1 MTQLI
6 GSEIL
11 TLAYTLTNKSATTFL
26 DADSTNIYKHLN
38 IAYGH
43 RILDILRV
51 RVDKN
56 ATIEEATTD
65 LISTVG
71 LSEGDNGYN
80 GEYAFPADL
89 LKPSRF
95 EVSYDGKNWVKCEI
109 YDNAVNYDSEYNK
122 EQLESSFSQS
132 KPYVDFTRNS
142 YKIRPPKNTAGN
154 ITKGIFIEYE
164 RRQADFT
171 SSTAPSEIEQNLQ
184 DILAYDLAELEM
196 IQHADKYTTQQVT
209 LFRTK
214 KAEVENRFLEFYKNN
229 LNSNKTRTYSF
240 RSYA

>member
-26 DADSTNIYKHLN
+26 DANETNIYKHLN
-38 IAYGH
+38 VMYGH

-80 GEYAFPADL
+80 GEYAFPSDL

-95 EVSYDGKNWVKCEI
+95 EISYDGKTWVKCEI

-122 EQLESSFSQS
+122 EQLERKFSQYN
-132 KPYVDFTRNS
+132 PYVDFTRNS

-154 ITKGIFIEYE
+154 ITKGIYIEYE
-164 RRQADFT
+164 KRQADFT
-171 SSTAPSEIEQNLQ
+171 SSTSPSEIEQNLQ
-184 DILAYDLAELEM
+184 DILAYDLARMEFTRPK
-196 IQHADKYTTQQVT
+196 AGFTQQEIEN
-209 LFRTK
+209 FK
-214 KAEVENRFLEFYKNN
+214 VEHKIIEDRFLEFYKSN
-229 LNSNKTRTYSF
+229 LPSKKTKTYSF

>member
-26 DADSTNIYKHLN
+26 DANATNIYKHLN

-122 EQLESSFSQS
+122 EQLERKYSQS
-132 KPYVDFTRNS
+132 KPYVDFIRNS

-154 ITKGIFIEYE
+154 ITKGIFIQYE

-171 SSTAPSEIEQNLQ
+171 STTAPSEIEQNLQ

-196 IQHADKYTTQQVT
+196 IQHADKYTPQQLT
-209 LFRTK
+209 LFRAK

-229 LNSNKTRTYSF
+229 LNSKKTKTYSF